1 MLRKTNTTP
10 LTDLTQGEAKR
21 AGTAPRR
28 QLVGRLRFQEGER
41 GGSVPGLGFRVFD
54 LSLFKRNRAC
64 RFRYEIGAQASG
76 DARAL
81 RHPGSS
87 TRSTTGKILCQ
98 SSEVVRLPFS
108 ASRASPLAFQV
119 AQCSG
124 FAFAEATAAI
134 SAPSISPRLRVSSPT
149 RSKRMPC

>member
-54 LSLFKRNRAC
+54 LPLFKRNRAH

-76 DARAL
+76 DARAPRKL
-81 RHPGSS
+81 VAFS
-87 TRSTTGKILCQ
+87 RSPIFLTLCLDC
-98 SSEVVRLPFS
+98 VPPVD
-108 ASRASPLAFQV
+108 
-119 AQCSG
+119 G
-124 FAFAEATAAI
+124 G
-134 SAPSISPRLRVSSPT
+134 
-149 RSKRMPC
+149 PCHDGLGCP